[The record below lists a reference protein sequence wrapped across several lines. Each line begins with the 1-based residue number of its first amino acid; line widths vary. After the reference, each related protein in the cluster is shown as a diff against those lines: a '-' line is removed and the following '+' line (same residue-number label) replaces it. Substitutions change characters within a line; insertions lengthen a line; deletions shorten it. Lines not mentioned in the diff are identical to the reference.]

1 MRGKSKV
8 RSRLKDKK
16 AHQMPKPIAKPHKTL
31 NRKRSYGL
39 HNLDEINKAN
49 RQDAKK
55 LYFMIVREEGSHE
68 EIHSLVRR
76 ESLLELIFIAI
87 DQGKRAPHL
96 INAYK
101 SRKAPSAL
109 RQKAK
114 THLRRWLDQNQSLFV
129 RDLDRC
135 ATEAQRIMQKAGY
148 TNGYHWIR
156 KEITAYNRDKRLKL
170 ADS

>member
-1 MRGKSKV
+1 MRGKSKAG
-8 RSRLKDKK
+8 SSLKDKK
-16 AHQMPKPIAKPHKTL
+16 AHQMPKRIAKPHKTL
-31 NRKRSYGL
+31 NHKRSYGL
-39 HNLDEINKAN
+39 RNLDEINKAN

-55 LYFMIVREEGSHE
+55 LYSMIVREEGSDK

-101 SRKAPSAL
+101 SRKAPSEL
-109 RQKAK
+109 RQKAI
-114 THLRRWLDQNQSLFV
+114 TYLRQWLDRNQPLFV

-135 ATEAQRIMQKAGY
+135 AYEAGMAMRKAGFS
-148 TNGYHWIR
+148 NGYHWIR
-156 KEITAYNRDKRLKL
+156 KEITAYNRDKKTKTG
-170 ADS
+170 